1 MKLLF
6 DQNLSFKLCRL
17 LDDIFPGAQQ
27 LRLLGLDQA
36 EDEVVW
42 ACAKSQ
48 GFVIVTQDVDFVN
61 LSLLRSPPPKV
72 IWLRCGNQPT
82 SVIERILRANSALIE
97 AFGGDVTRGFVE
109 IFK

>member
-17 LDDIFPGAQQ
+17 LDDIFPASQQ
-27 LRLLGLDQA
+27 LRLLGLDQSD
-36 EDEVVW
+36 DETVW
-42 ACAKSQ
+42 DEAKNQ
-48 GFVIVTQDVDFVN
+48 GFVIATQDVDFVN
-61 LSLLRSPPPKV
+61 LTLLRLHPPKV

-82 SVIERILRANSALIE
+82 AVIERILRSNCAVIE
-97 AFGGDVTRGFVE
+97 SFGNDATKGFVE